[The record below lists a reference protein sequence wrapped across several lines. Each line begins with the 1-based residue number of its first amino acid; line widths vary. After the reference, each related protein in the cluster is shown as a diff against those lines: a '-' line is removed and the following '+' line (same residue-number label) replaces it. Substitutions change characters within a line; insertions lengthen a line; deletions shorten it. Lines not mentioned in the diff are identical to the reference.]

1 VDGKNSLNSVKIVL
15 PLSRTIQTGVIALYV
30 LCAATIGRSLVLA
43 FTDLPALFPQYLG
56 SALIFL
62 TLFILVMWR
71 RQDLPY
77 GILHTYFTLQSVII
91 IYMMFLPPH
100 LDFID
105 VLFVLLS
112 YQVAL
117 VFPGRSHWIWCGIFI
132 ALILGILINWLGVLF
147 GIAYS
152 MTPIAGC
159 VIFIVYV
166 VAIREEELAI
176 VRSQEIVSELQEKN
190 RQLELRASQV
200 EQIAAID
207 ERNRL
212 ARELHDSVS
221 QTMFSIVL
229 NAHAA
234 QIVLAREP
242 DRLHPMLEQLQTLT
256 QDALKEMRSLIAHL
270 RPQRE

>member
-1 VDGKNSLNSVKIVL
+1 MDPKNSLNSL
-15 PLSRTIQTGVIALYV
+15 RASYPLRRPIQTGVIALYV

-43 FTDLPALFPQYLG
+43 YTDLPVLFPQYLG
-56 SALIFL
+56 SALVFL
-62 TLFILVMWR
+62 ILFILVMWR
-71 RQDLPY
+71 QDLPSV
-77 GILHTYFTLQSVII
+77 ILHTYFILQSAII
-91 IYMMFLPPH
+91 IYLLSLPPH

-117 VFPGRSHWIWCGIFI
+117 VFPGRSRWVWCGIFI
-132 ALILGILINWLGVLF
+132 ALIIGILIKWLGVFF

-159 VIFIVYV
+159 VIFLVYV
-166 VAIREEELAI
+166 IAYREDELAI
-176 VRSQEIVSELQEKN
+176 QHSQEIVNELQEKHC
-190 RQLELRASQV
+190 QLELRTSQV
-200 EQIAAID
+200 EQIAAIE

-229 NAHAA
+229 NTHAA
-234 QIVLAREP
+234 QIVLEREP
-242 DRLHPMLEQLQTLT
+242 DQLRPLLVQLQALT
-256 QDALKEMRSLIAHL
+256 QDALTEMRSLIAQL

>member
-1 VDGKNSLNSVKIVL
+1 
-15 PLSRTIQTGVIALYV
+15 
-30 LCAATIGRSLVLA
+30 VLA
-43 FTDLPALFPQYLG
+43 FTDLPALFPNYLI
-56 SALIFL
+56 LFL
-62 TLFILVMWR
+62 LVMWR
-71 RQDLPY
+71 QDLPS
-77 GILHTYFTLQSVII
+77 GILHAYFILQSAII
-91 IYMMFLPPH
+91 IYMLFLPPH

-117 VFPGRSHWIWCGIFI
+117 VFPGRSRWIWCGIFI
-132 ALILGILINWLGVLF
+132 ALTIGILINWLGVLF

-159 VIFIVYV
+159 VIFLVYV
-166 VAIREEELAI
+166 VAIREEEQAI
-176 VRSQEIVSELQEKN
+176 QRSQEIVNELQEKY

-229 NAHAA
+229 NTHAA
-234 QIVLAREP
+234 QIVLEREP
-242 DRLHPMLEQLQTLT
+242 DRLRPLLVQLQTLT
-256 QDALKEMRSLIAHL
+256 QDALAEMRGLIAQL